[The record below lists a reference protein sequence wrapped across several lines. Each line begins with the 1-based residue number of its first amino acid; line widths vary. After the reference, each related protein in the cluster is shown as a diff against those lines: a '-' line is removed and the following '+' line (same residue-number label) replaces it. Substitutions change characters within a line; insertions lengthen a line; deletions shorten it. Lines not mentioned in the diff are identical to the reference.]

1 MTPREEWDDILLY
14 LTDQQAWGLA
24 CARME
29 KLSGPW
35 PKNLAQL
42 ELTLELASQRGA
54 QEFFLLY
61 LLSRVLLSGQQT
73 PTWLRNWVRRSR
85 TLEFVLPGLAF
96 QRALALEWVAVPVP
110 TVSYD
115 GRGEI
120 FRMMIALHP
129 QGGEIVMPA
138 WARESLDSECMTAV
152 SRAWQAARGMGDGL
166 DPGAGLYCWPMLDPR
181 GPLIRGESLGLP
193 LAMAISLLGQGQ
205 VWPASLLA
213 TGSIG
218 DNGQVMPVGGLEA
231 KVQAGAASG
240 IKLFLYPDNEE
251 IEFADWPIPALPVRD
266 LGQAMTFTQLVALD
280 LPETTNFRLYYA
292 CLHDADL
299 LLDNFHQ
306 IPSPLLAWARDQGL
320 LAKLEEK
327 TREGEGFA
335 YLVDRL
341 SDSAMSLEHKE
352 ILATL
357 LSHERLESLAA
368 LSSQN
373 ALMASNCYRCLVDLA
388 RERNDLVQAQV
399 WQRKASQLLRG
410 FGNKI
415 YVFYRT
421 ADHQRC
427 YERFDADLELAL
439 AVQPAGPLRQ
449 LVGRAWRRKL
459 VFIHLPIRREDSV
472 SVRVFFSADNK
483 VRALSLN
490 ALNLDIDPET
500 GECHEGFNCL
510 MAVYL
515 GLIRAAFV
523 INREA
528 LMAEQRLQVLLAD
541 HLCAMINAA
550 LPTPLVNG
558 AQASRL
564 AAVCGHYYARR
575 FLGLAQT
582 PAWLREGRGT
592 CPAADTDL
600 AGLDDD
606 APPGPPLDHL
616 SWAFRRAGL
625 ANQDDWLKN
634 RLLTSLERE
643 AIFSLSGVVDHF
655 MGMCVLSSYSDDS
668 FFGRLSLPQAIGR
681 EVEGILRPY
690 LERIDFAPQPGET
703 QQ

>member
-1 MTPREEWDDILLY
+1 MTPQEEWDDILLY
-14 LTDQQAWGLA
+14 LADQQAWGLA
-24 CARME
+24 CARMD

-42 ELTLELASQRGA
+42 EQTLELVSRRGA
-54 QEFFLLY
+54 QDFFLLY
-61 LLSRVLLSGQQT
+61 LLSRVLLSGLGT
-73 PTWLRNWVRRSR
+73 PAWLRNWIRRNR
-85 TLEFVLPGLAF
+85 ILDNVLPGLAF
-96 QRALALEWVAVPVP
+96 QRAIALNWLAAPVP

-129 QGGEIVMPA
+129 HGGEIVMPA
-138 WARESLDSECMTAV
+138 WARESLDSECLAAV
-152 SRAWQAARGMGDGL
+152 SRAWRAVRATGNGL
-166 DPGAGLYCWPMLDPR
+166 EPGAGLYCWPLLDPR
-181 GPLIRGESLGLP
+181 GPLVRGESLGLP
-193 LAMAISLLGQGQ
+193 LAMAIRLLSQGQ
-205 VWPASLLA
+205 TWPASLLA

-218 DNGQVMPVGGLEA
+218 ENGQVMPVGGLEA
-231 KVQAGAASG
+231 KIQAGAASG

-306 IPSPLLAWARDQGL
+306 MPAPLLSWAKDQGL
-320 LAKLEEK
+320 LVKLEER
-327 TREGEGFA
+327 TQEGEGFA
-335 YLVDRL
+335 YLVERL
-341 SDSAMSLEHKE
+341 SDNAMSLGHKE
-352 ILATL
+352 ILASL

-368 LSSQN
+368 ISSQN
-373 ALMASNCYRCLVDLA
+373 ALMASNCYRCLVELA
-388 RERNDLVQAQV
+388 REKNDLAQAQV

-421 ADHQRC
+421 ADHRRC
-427 YERFDADLELAL
+427 YERFDADLELTWATL
-439 AVQPAGPLRQ
+439 PEGPLRQ
-449 LVGRAWRRKL
+449 LAGRAWRRKL

-472 SVRVFFSADNK
+472 SVRVFFSAANK

-500 GECHEGFNCL
+500 GECHQGFNCL
-510 MAVYL
+510 LAVYL

-528 LMAEQRLQVLLAD
+528 LMADQRLHLLLAD
-541 HLCAMINAA
+541 HLCAMLHAA
-550 LPTPLVNG
+550 LPAPPRDRERAG
-558 AQASRL
+558 RL

-575 FLGLAQT
+575 FLGMEQT
-582 PAWLREGRGT
+582 PDWLGDGRVAW
-592 CPAADTDL
+592 PAGD
-600 AGLDDD
+600 
-606 APPGPPLDHL
+606 PGAPLDQL
-616 SWAFRRAGL
+616 SRAFRQAGL
-625 ANQDDWLKN
+625 ADQDDWLKN
-634 RLLTSLERE
+634 RLLTTLERE
-643 AIFSLSGVVDHF
+643 AIFSLSGVIDHF
-655 MGMCVLSSYSDDS
+655 MGMCVISAYSDDS
-668 FFGRLSLPQAIGR
+668 FFGRLPLSPATGR
-681 EVEGILRPY
+681 AVEGILLPH
-690 LERIDFAPQPGET
+690 LERIDFAPEADDP

>member
-1 MTPREEWDDILLY
+1 MTPQEEWDDILLY
-14 LTDQQAWGLA
+14 LTDQQAWRLA

-42 ELTLELASQRGA
+42 EQTLELASQRGA
-54 QEFFLLY
+54 QDFFLLY
-61 LLSRVLLSGQQT
+61 LLSRVLLSGLRA
-73 PTWLRNWVRRSR
+73 PAWLRNWIRRNR
-85 TLEFVLPGLAF
+85 TLDCVLPGLAF
-96 QRALALEWVAVPVP
+96 QRAIALNWLAAPVP

-129 QGGEIVMPA
+129 RGGEIVMPA
-138 WARESLDSECMTAV
+138 WARESLDSECMAAV
-152 SRAWQAARGMGDGL
+152 ARAWRAARTMGGGL
-166 DPGAGLYCWPMLDPR
+166 APGTGLYCWPMLDPR

-205 VWPASLLA
+205 TWPASLLA

-218 DNGQVMPVGGLEA
+218 ESGQVMPVGGLEA

-306 IPSPLLAWARDQGL
+306 IPAPLLAWAKDQGL
-320 LAKLEEK
+320 LAKLAER

-335 YLVDRL
+335 YLVERL
-341 SDSAMSLEHKE
+341 SDNAMSLEHKE
-352 ILATL
+352 ILASL

-368 LSSQN
+368 ISSQN

-388 RERNDLVQAQV
+388 REKNDLAQAQV

-421 ADHQRC
+421 ADHRRC
-427 YERFDADLELAL
+427 YERFDADLELAWAAL
-439 AVQPAGPLRQ
+439 PEGPLRL
-449 LVGRAWRRKL
+449 LVSRARRRKL

-472 SVRVFFSADNK
+472 SVRVFFSAANK

-500 GECHEGFNCL
+500 GVCHQGFNCL
-510 MAVYL
+510 LAVYL

-523 INREA
+523 INRED
-528 LMAEQRLQVLLAD
+528 LMADRRLHLLLAD
-541 HLCAMINAA
+541 HLRAMINAA
-550 LPTPLVNG
+550 LPALPRDRDR
-558 AQASRL
+558 ASRL
-564 AAVCGHYYARR
+564 AAVCGHYYARH
-575 FLGLAQT
+575 FLGLDET
-582 PAWLREGRGT
+582 PSWLGAGRAAW
-592 CPAADTDL
+592 PAGDPAPPLDQLSRAFRL
-600 AGLDDD
+600 AGL
-606 APPGPPLDHL
+606 AE
-616 SWAFRRAGL
+616 
-625 ANQDDWLKN
+625 QDDWLKQ
-634 RLLTSLERE
+634 RLLTTLERE
-643 AIFSLSGVVDHF
+643 ALFSLAGVMDHF
-655 MGMCVLSSYSDDS
+655 MGMCVVSAYSADS
-668 FFGRLSLPQAIGR
+668 FFGRLPLSSASGR
-681 EVEGILRPY
+681 AVEGILRPH
-690 LERIDFAPQPGET
+690 LERIDFAPQPPPS
-703 QQ
+703 QA